1 MDGVQAH
8 HARHALE
15 PRVSEFLQ
23 GRRTCRES
31 YGLSTSGKVH
41 EVSSREYSR
50 YEDAMGKSAI
60 ADADVQ
66 ILDMSDESFNQRI
79 KSSSIAQRYEQDLR
93 AYRKSGG
100 ANGDVLKR
108 ILAELGD
115 KTLEQTLEFERY
127 EGEDI
132 ADVDGFMMLHD
143 IRVRLINIVVIIIK
157 NPPTSTP
164 KSYDRQDIS
173 LDVCERFRS
182 SRCFR

>member
-1 MDGVQAH
+1 MKPPW
-8 HARHALE
+8 E
-15 PRVSEFLQ
+15 
-23 GRRTCRES
+23 
-31 YGLSTSGKVH
+31 
-41 EVSSREYSR
+41 
-50 YEDAMGKSAI
+50 KSAI

-79 KSSSIAQRYEQDLR
+79 KSPSIAQRYEQDLR
-93 AYRKSGG
+93 AYRKSGD

-143 IRVRLINIVVIIIK
+143 IE
-157 NPPTSTP
+157 SG
-164 KSYDRQDIS
+164 
-173 LDVCERFRS
+173 
-182 SRCFR
+182 